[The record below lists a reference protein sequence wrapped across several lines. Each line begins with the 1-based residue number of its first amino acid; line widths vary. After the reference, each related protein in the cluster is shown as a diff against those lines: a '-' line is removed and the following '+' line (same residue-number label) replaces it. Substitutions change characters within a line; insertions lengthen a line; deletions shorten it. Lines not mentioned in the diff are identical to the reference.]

1 MIIIMFVMKN
11 VLLHALTTG
20 ENLKK
25 IRKMLISIRVP
36 LLEVYGKKSGKTRL
50 IYEERVKRIQMMT
63 RKIMS

>member
-11 VLLHALTTG
+11 VLLQVLTTG